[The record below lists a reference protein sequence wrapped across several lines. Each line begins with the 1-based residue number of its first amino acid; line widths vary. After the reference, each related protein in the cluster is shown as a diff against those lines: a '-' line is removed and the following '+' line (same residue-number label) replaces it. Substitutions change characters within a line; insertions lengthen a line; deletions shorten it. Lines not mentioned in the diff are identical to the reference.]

1 MNTAKVIKE
10 LYDKIDILSESKQM
24 HNRFYVSRANRLIEK
39 LKLHH
44 AKTKTK

>member
-1 MNTAKVIKE
+1 MNTAKVIDK

-24 HNRFYVSRANRLIEK
+24 SSRYYVSKANRLIEK